1 MKNNRVVDYDVNDF
15 AQLLIKLEEHP
26 PITVQYDNNF
36 GQEKD
41 VWWSS
46 QREHMFEWFTK
57 QDSFGEGNYKRNTI
71 NKSAMKTYNR
81 LQCAGA
87 LLWIAE
93 ALGENEEL
101 IRNTAIAA
109 SREIKNKRAGVVR
122 EQIPW
127 ENIVKLCEYRLTPLF
142 KQD

>member
-1 MKNNRVVDYDVNDF
+1 MKNNSVVDYDVNDF

-26 PITVQYDNNF
+26 PITELYDRNF
-36 GQEKD
+36 GQEKN

-46 QREHMFEWFTK
+46 QREHMFEWFRK
-57 QDSFGEGNYKRNTI
+57 QDSFGEGNYKRNTM

-93 ALGENEEL
+93 ALGEDEEL
-101 IRNTAIAA
+101 IRNTAIVA
-109 SREIKNKRAGVVR
+109 SRETKKKRAGVVR

-127 ENIVKLCEYRLTPLF
+127 ENIVKMCEHRLVPLF